1 MTLDRH
7 ELDGIGRFS
16 QKTLPAEIFEQQ
28 MLGVGYSKS
37 ASAPAQGR
45 RIKVW
50 WTHAQYRRVESIYSP
65 DLGRVITAY
74 HPNSL

>member
-7 ELDGIGRFS
+7 ELDGIGKFS
-16 QKTLPAEIFEQQ
+16 SKTLPAEIFEQQ
-28 MLGVGYSKS
+28 MSKAGYSKS
-37 ASAPAQGR
+37 ASAPAQGK

-65 DLGRVITAY
+65 DLSRVITAY
-74 HPNSL
+74 HPNSI